1 MSNDTKRIL
10 LIIGGGIAA
19 YKSLELIRLCKKAGI
34 AVTPVLTRAG
44 AEFVT
49 PLSVS
54 GLAGEKVYTDLF
66 DLTDEAEMGH
76 IQLSRVADL
85 VVVAP
90 ATADLMAKMA
100 SGLASDLAS
109 TALMATDKPV
119 LIAPAMNVRM
129 WQHPATQRNIAT
141 LKADGVLFVGP
152 EEGDMACGEFGPGRM
167 SEPADIFAA
176 IQNFYGEEPAVQP
189 GIPSGPLTG
198 KKVVITAG
206 PTHEPIDPVRYIAN
220 RSSGKQGYALAEA
233 AIALGAEVALV
244 SGPVHLPVPPGVELI
259 NVETARQM
267 LDAVEGELPCDIAI
281 FCAAVAD
288 WRTASDARQK
298 MKKDGSGKVPSL
310 ELAENPGHPENH
322 RPPEEKPASL
332 VIGFAA
338 ETENVIGNA
347 QKKLKTKAADLIV
360 ANDVS
365 HEGGVMGGSD
375 NTVHLVGKDGVENW
389 DKMSKQ
395 DVARKLMDRFAAL
408 YDAGA

>member
-1 MSNDTKRIL
+1 MNTEPKRIL

-19 YKSLELIRLCKKAGI
+19 YKSLELIRLCRKAGI
-34 AVTPVLTRAG
+34 AVTPILTRAG

-90 ATADLMAKMA
+90 ATADLIAKMA
-100 SGLASDLAS
+100 AGLANDLAS

-141 LKADGVLFVGP
+141 LKQDGVLFTGP

-167 SEPADIFAA
+167 SEPADILAA
-176 IQNFYGEEPAVQP
+176 IERFYGSDQP
-189 GIPSGPLTG
+189 GLPHGPLTG
-198 KKVVITAG
+198 RKVVITAG

-259 NVETARQM
+259 QVETAREM
-267 LDAVEGELPCDIAI
+267 LAAVEGELPCDIAI

-288 WRTASDARQK
+288 WRTASDAKQK

-310 ELAENPGHPENH
+310 ELTENPDILKTIGHLKKD
-322 RPPEEKPASL
+322 RPPL

-347 QKKLKTKAADLIV
+347 QKKLKAKAADLIV

-365 HEGGVMGGSD
+365 HEGGVMGGSE
-375 NTVHLVGKDGVENW
+375 NTVHLVGKDDVESW
-389 DKMSKQ
+389 DRMSKQ
-395 DVARKLMDRFAAL
+395 EVARKLMDRFASLFNERA
-408 YDAGA
+408 

>member
-1 MSNDTKRIL
+1 MNTEPKRIL

-19 YKSLELIRLCKKAGI
+19 YKSLELIRLCRKAGI
-34 AVTPVLTRAG
+34 AVTPILTRAG

-90 ATADLMAKMA
+90 ATADLIAKMA
-100 SGLASDLAS
+100 AGLANDLAS

-141 LKADGVLFVGP
+141 LKQDGVLFMGP

-167 SEPADIFAA
+167 SEPADILAA
-176 IQNFYGEEPAVQP
+176 IERFYGSDQP
-189 GIPSGPLTG
+189 GLPHGPLTG
-198 KKVVITAG
+198 RKVVITAG

-267 LDAVEGELPCDIAI
+267 LAAVEGELPCDIAI

-288 WRTASDARQK
+288 WRTASDAKQK

-310 ELAENPGHPENH
+310 ELTENPDILKTIGHLKKD
-322 RPPEEKPASL
+322 RPPL

-347 QKKLKTKAADLIV
+347 QKKLKAKAADLIV

-365 HEGGVMGGSD
+365 HEGGVMGGSE
-375 NTVHLVGKDGVENW
+375 NSVHLVGKDDVESW

-395 DVARKLMDRFAAL
+395 EVARKLMDRFATLFNERA
-408 YDAGA
+408 

>member
-1 MSNDTKRIL
+1 MNTEPKRIL

-19 YKSLELIRLCKKAGI
+19 YKSLELIRLCRKAGI
-34 AVTPVLTRAG
+34 AVTPILTRAG

-100 SGLASDLAS
+100 AGLANDLAS

-141 LKADGVLFVGP
+141 LKQDGVLFTGP
-152 EEGDMACGEFGPGRM
+152 EEGDMACGEYGPGRM
-167 SEPADIFAA
+167 SEPADILAA
-176 IQNFYGEEPAVQP
+176 IERFYGSDQP
-189 GIPSGPLTG
+189 GLLHGPLTG
-198 KKVVITAG
+198 RKVVITAG

-259 NVETARQM
+259 QVETAREM
-267 LDAVEGELPCDIAI
+267 LAAVEGELPCDIAI

-288 WRTASDARQK
+288 WRTASDAKQK

-310 ELAENPGHPENH
+310 ELTENPDILKTIGHLKKD
-322 RPPEEKPASL
+322 RPPL

-347 QKKLKTKAADLIV
+347 QKKLKAKAADLIV

-365 HEGGVMGGSD
+365 HEGGVMGGSE
-375 NTVHLVGKDGVENW
+375 NTAHLVGKDDVESW
-389 DKMSKQ
+389 DRMSKQ
-395 DVARKLMDRFAAL
+395 EVARKLMDRFATLFNERA
-408 YDAGA
+408 